1 METVMEHVLNP
12 VGDDGKL
19 GTAASGESLPVAQP
33 LALTELHAAGGSG
46 SRAPLHTETLPTSP
60 LARVKAQLT
69 VCVGT
74 TMLTVGELMAVQ
86 EQQVLRL
93 DSKVAQPVDLLLEG
107 KVVARGQL
115 VAVDEHF
122 GVRITELPVA
132 LKV

>member
-1 METVMEHVLNP
+1 MEPFLNP
-12 VGDDGKL
+12 VAPDREP
-19 GTAASGESLPVAQP
+19 AFAESHGAQPVAQT
-33 LALTELHAAGGSG
+33 LALGELHPASEVISNAPPLNGGMLSNTN
-46 SRAPLHTETLPTSP
+46 PLH
-60 LARVKAQLT
+60 RVKAQLT
-69 VCVGT
+69 VCIGT
-74 TMLTVGELMAVQ
+74 ATLTVGELMAAK

-132 LKV
+132 LTV

>member
-1 METVMEHVLNP
+1 MELSLNSVARDRSPDDVEVRDNQP
-12 VGDDGKL
+12 VAQTLALSDLHGDGSPV
-19 GTAASGESLPVAQP
+19 AGESLLSDTLRPEVNP
-33 LALTELHAAGGSG
+33 LLS
-46 SRAPLHTETLPTSP
+46 
-60 LARVKAQLT
+60 VKARLT

-74 TMLTVGELMAVQ
+74 TTLTVGELMAAK